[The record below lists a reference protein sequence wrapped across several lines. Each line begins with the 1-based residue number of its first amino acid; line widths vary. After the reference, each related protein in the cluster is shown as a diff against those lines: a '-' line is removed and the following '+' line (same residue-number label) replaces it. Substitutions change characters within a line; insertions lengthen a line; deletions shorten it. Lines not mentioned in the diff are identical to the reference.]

1 MSSKPR
7 SVAAYLAITIV
18 LLGIVA
24 QVVRI
29 AQVQSPTGETPFHS
43 ANDKSRWCTIAS
55 LAVEGRYEI
64 DNLLEIRQPPKN
76 RRTWYTIDLVRH
88 RGKDGELH
96 YYSSKPP
103 LLPTMYTGVYLAVRQ
118 ITGATLMKQ
127 TFFIARIMLILVNLI
142 PLVLL
147 WFIMTRKALREH
159 ESGVWAVCILAVFIA
174 LGPFFRLS
182 ITR

>member
-1 MSSKPR
+1 MNSIPTR
-7 SVAAYLAITIV
+7 NIATYLATAIV

-29 AQVQSPTGETPFHS
+29 AQVSSPTGENPFHS
-43 ANDKSRWCTIAS
+43 ANDKSRWCTIAA
-55 LAVEGRYEI
+55 LAIEGTYQI
-64 DNLLEIRQPPKN
+64 DNVLEIRQPPKN

-88 RGKDGELH
+88 RGSDGELH

-103 LLPTMYTGVYLAVRQ
+103 LLPTMYTGVYLAVRSA
-118 ITGATLMKQ
+118 TGATLMKQ

-147 WFIMTRKALREH
+147 WLIMTRKSVPR
-159 ESGVWAVCILAVFIA
+159 
-174 LGPFFRLS
+174 
-182 ITR
+182 T